1 MKILFIIPP
10 AEKKVVER
18 VFGCSYQ
25 LYSQPEIPI
34 LYLASIVS
42 EHDIE
47 FKDFTIENG
56 NFKRFIEDS
65 DFDVYVFHSVLLSKK
80 IDIKSAKMIRAVKGA
95 IPIVFFGPEPT
106 RIPEE
111 YVFDE
116 SCFVMRGEPEFI
128 FKNFIESIEKNK
140 DLNKIKGL
148 TYKKNNKL
156 IQNKSFGIIKDVDK
170 IPFPNRRIVEKYKD
184 RFFNPKLPKK
194 PYTVILTSRGC
205 LFRCYFC
212 VPNSISWARELE
224 WKKYHKKQKPP
235 VGLRSP
241 ENIIKEFRE
250 ITKMG
255 YKSVFIMDDMFLWKK
270 ERIKKVLNGIKN
282 LKLEFGILSRSDF
295 IDEEIAKLLK
305 EAGCKFVAMG
315 VESFNQQIL
324 NYIKKDLDVKTVYN
338 SIEILKKVGIEP
350 EINLM
355 FGTCHLETKEDIKKS
370 INKAIDLDVNYVL
383 FSITTPFPGTELEF
397 AARKNGWLLEEK
409 FRNLTETL
417 DPFTKSLLEYPNLRA
432 KDLEDLQKYA
442 KRRFYFR
449 FKVIKKSLQNVK
461 NFSDFVNIIK
471 TGIKVLR

>member
-128 FKNFIESIEKNK
+128 FKNFIESIKKNK

-156 IQNKSFGIIKDVDK
+156 IQNESFGVIKDIDK
-170 IPFPNRRIVEKYKD
+170 IPFPNRRIIEKYKD
-184 RFFNPKLPKK
+184 KFFNPKLPKK

-224 WKKYHKKQKPP
+224 WKKYHKNQKPP

-241 ENIIKEFRE
+241 ENIIREFRE
-250 ITKMG
+250 IAKMG
-255 YKSVFIMDDMFLWKK
+255 YKSVFIMDDMFLWKR
-270 ERIKKVLNGIKN
+270 ERIKKILNSIKDLN
-282 LKLEFGILSRSDF
+282 LEIGLLSRADF
-295 IDEEIAKLLK
+295 IDEEIAVLLK
-305 EAGCKFVAMG
+305 QAGCKFVALG
-315 VESFNQQIL
+315 VESFNQEVL
-324 NYIKKDLDVKTVYN
+324 KYIKKDLDVKTIYRA
-338 SIEILKKVGIEP
+338 IEILKKVGIEP

-370 INKAIDLDVNYVL
+370 IDQAINLDVNYVL
-383 FSITTPFPGTELEF
+383 FSITTPFPGTELESI
-397 AARKNGWLLEEK
+397 ARKKGWLIQERFK
-409 FRNLTETL
+409 DLTQTL
-417 DPFTKSLLEYPNLRA
+417 DPFSKSLLSYPNLTY

-442 KRRFYFR
+442 KRKFYFR
-449 FKVIKKSLQNVK
+449 FKVMKRSLKSVRSI
-461 NFSDFVNIIK
+461 SDFMNLMK
-471 TGIKVLR
+471 TAIRVLR